1 MTTKNTYAIFAIVAV
16 AIGIV
21 GYSPAFADSATTT
34 ITSSDVDT
42 YDSDVGT
49 LYVGDVCN
57 TNNTHFYKHEVT
69 NWGSDDKV
77 ETVFYTNNNGNCTG
91 LDKVEV
97 KIYVNSNLEASW
109 ETTAESAAHT
119 FRDVSIPDQNNNTV
133 ETKFL
138 VYW

>member
-42 YDSDVGT
+42 YESDVGT
-49 LYVGDVCN
+49 LYVADVCKP
-57 TNNTHFYKHEVT
+57 NNTHFYKHEVT

-77 ETVFYTNNNGNCTG
+77 ETVFYTNNNSHCTG

-97 KIYVNSNLEASW
+97 KIYVNGNLDSSW

-119 FRDVSIPDQNNNTV
+119 FTDVSIPDQDDNTV